1 MTLRLN
7 GDSSG
12 FTEIKAPNAAGD
24 NSITLPTS
32 NGSANQLL
40 QNGGTAG
47 ALQYTSAGGGLHYDS
62 SGRLLVGTDSQSTI
76 RINIVPRVQVEAT
89 TATQNGLM
97 AFSNVNSGSGA
108 FLVLGKSR
116 GGVAGSSVSVNS
128 GDSIGSMMFIAADGT
143 NRDSQVATISAS
155 IDGTPGVN
163 DTPGKLAFSTTA
175 DGSNAPTPRVEI
187 TNNGTLKLLSDCPGI
202 SFHNHGSGS
211 GVISNLLNDY
221 EVGSWSPVLQGS
233 TGGSLTLLGRYTKV
247 GNIVT
252 VRVMRWASIPSG
264 TLSGNLKI
272 TGLPFNSANNPQ
284 NQGSGVASFGPLH
297 IRAAA
302 AGIDEAPWALIGTTT
317 IFLHRASK
325 FGSTAVYSNQSE
337 TYEATKLTQN
347 GSSSVIIDWLFTYYA
362 E

>member
-62 SGRLLVGTDSQSTI
+62 SGRLLVGTDSESTI

-116 GGVAGSSVSVNS
+116 GGVAGSNVSVNAN
-128 GDSIGSMMFIAADGT
+128 DSIGSMMFIAADGT
-143 NRDSQVATISAS
+143 DRDSQVATIGCS

-163 DTPGKLAFSTTA
+163 DTPGRLIFSTTA
-175 DGSNAPTPRVEI
+175 DGANTPTPRVSI
-187 TNNGTLKLLSDCPGI
+187 SSNGALNLLAGCPGI
-202 SFHNHGSGS
+202 DFSAIQAAADNGTMVSETLDCYEEGTFTPTLHNAGTTTVNSA
-211 GVISNLLNDY
+211 
-221 EVGSWSPVLQGS
+221 
-233 TGGSLTLLGRYTKV
+233 GGIYTKV
-247 GNIVT
+247 GNIVHIT
-252 VRVMRWASIPSG
+252 FFLVLSG
-264 TLSGNLKI
+264 TNFATNTRLG
-272 TGLPFNSANNPQ
+272 GLPFAFDNTESDVLLSRVGGAYDGQTTDRPLKAIGHTSQGTARAYVQLLQPGANTNMTVRGNLVVRSA
-284 NQGSGVASFGPLH
+284 
-297 IRAAA
+297 
-302 AGIDEAPWALIGTTT
+302 
-317 IFLHRASK
+317 
-325 FGSTAVYSNQSE
+325 
-337 TYEATKLTQN
+337 
-347 GSSSVIIDWLFTYYA
+347 
-362 E
+362 